1 MIVIIG
7 AGISG
12 LTLAYELEKVNKP
25 YILIESSSRTGGF
38 INSVQMNAY
47 TLEVGPNSV
56 LIDSAFQEFLDE
68 LNLSTEVEQAA
79 AINKNRFVYKNSC
92 IQKIPS
98 NPLSLLFSSFFSFEA
113 KKSIF
118 KEITNKTKTVEN
130 ESVHDFFTRRF
141 SKSFTNYTID
151 PFATGIYAGDI
162 NQLLIEE
169 TFPSLVAYENEFG
182 SIIKGVFKKGF
193 GERRKTASIK
203 GGLQTITNTL
213 TDKLSSIKYNT
224 QVLTIKPSNTGIEV
238 TIQNNKDENEILVA
252 TDIVF
257 CCPAFK
263 ASPILSEAFPPIS
276 KKLAQVNYAP
286 IKAVFAAFK
295 RKDVGHPMNGFG
307 CLYPSVESSFL
318 AGCIWN
324 SSIFKKR
331 CPDDE
336 VLTTSFIGGI
346 NHPEYTKLSDQEITS
361 RAVAQLKKDLHIE
374 GAPTFIHVAGWDK
387 AIPQYDVHL
396 KNVRSDI
403 NELSKH
409 HIFFQSNW
417 TKSISLGE
425 CVQGSRKLAEELIK

>member
-12 LTLAYELEKVNKP
+12 LTLAYELEKAKKP
-25 YILIESSSRTGGF
+25 YMLIESSSRTGGY
-38 INSVQMNAY
+38 IHSVQMNAY

-68 LNLSTEVEQAA
+68 LNLTSAIEEAA
-79 AINKNRFVYKNSC
+79 AINKNRFVYKNNR

-98 NPLSLLFSSFFSFEA
+98 NPISLLFSSFFSFEA

-141 SKSFTNYTID
+141 SQSFTNYTID

-162 NQLLIEE
+162 HQLLIEE
-169 TFPSLVAYENEFG
+169 TFPSLVAYEKEFG

-193 GERRKTASIK
+193 GARRKTASLK
-203 GGLQTITNTL
+203 GGLQTLNNTFAE
-213 TDKLSSIKYNT
+213 KIYSIKYNT
-224 QVLTIKPSNTGIEV
+224 QVVSVKPAGSGVEV
-238 TIQNNKDENEILVA
+238 VIQENANENETILASDV
-252 TDIVF
+252 VF

-263 ASPILSEAFPPIS
+263 ASAILSNSFPIVS
-276 KKLAQVNYAP
+276 DKLMQVNYAP

-295 RKDVGHPMNGFG
+295 RKDVTHPMNGFG

-324 SSIFKKR
+324 SSIFNNR
-331 CPDDE
+331 CPEDE

-346 NHPEYTKLSDQEITS
+346 NHPEYTKLSDEEIIS
-361 RAVAQLKKDLHIE
+361 RAIAQLKKDLHITGE
-374 GAPTFIHVAGWDK
+374 PSFVHVAGWGK
-387 AIPQYDVHL
+387 AIPQYDIHL
-396 KNVRSDI
+396 KNVRNDLT
-403 NELSKH
+403 ELSKK

-425 CVQGSRKLAEELIK
+425 CVQGARKLAGELIK